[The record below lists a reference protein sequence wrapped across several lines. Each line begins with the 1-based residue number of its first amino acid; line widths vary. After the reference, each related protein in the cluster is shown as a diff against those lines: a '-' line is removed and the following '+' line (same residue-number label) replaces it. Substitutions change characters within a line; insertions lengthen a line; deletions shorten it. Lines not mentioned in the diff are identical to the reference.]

1 MSTFSLLV
9 FDAGLSIPSSLDQ
22 MMAVT
27 SLTLKTDT
35 YFGLVI
41 PWTEAS
47 DIVKHA
53 AQMFKAAEGDFT
65 VRTFLSLMF
74 QHVDLFFTC
83 TAHK

>member
-1 MSTFSLLV
+1 
-9 FDAGLSIPSSLDQ
+9 

-27 SLTLKTDT
+27 SLTLKMDT

-41 PWTEAS
+41 PLTEAC

-65 VRTFLSLMF
+65 VRTFLSPML
-74 QHVDLFFTC
+74 QYTNPFFTC
-83 TAHK
+83 TAHKQAHLAR